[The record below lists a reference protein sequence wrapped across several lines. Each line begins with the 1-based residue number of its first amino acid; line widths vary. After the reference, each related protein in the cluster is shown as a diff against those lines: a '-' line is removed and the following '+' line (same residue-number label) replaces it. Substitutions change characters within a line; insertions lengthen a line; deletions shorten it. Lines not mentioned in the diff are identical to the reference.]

1 MTGDAMED
9 PVAVTAIIPLKHC
22 HEPYLRAA
30 LRSLAAQTS
39 PDWRGLIVVEPADR
53 ARFAALL
60 APELGD
66 RRLAL
71 IVNRGRRLAGAINT
85 GMHTATSP
93 FVALL
98 LGDDL
103 WAPEAVAVLTAAIRA
118 HPDTDFLHSSRRV
131 IDEQDR
137 PLSSVHR
144 SRAEFVLTDFVG
156 GSPVKHLL
164 CWRRAKGLAVGGLD
178 ESLNSVGPDDY
189 DFPWTMAEHGARFT
203 AIEEC
208 LYIYRDHRDGF
219 RLTTHLTRTHHLRE
233 LDRIL
238 AKHGVDRA
246 ERARRLAAARRG
258 FLRQCLYRSRA
269 DRWWQRLRGSNARN
283 GWRET
288 YR

>member
-1 MTGDAMED
+1 MSGDVVGN

-30 LRSLAAQTS
+30 LRSLTEQTS

-53 ARFAALL
+53 RRFHALL
-60 APELGD
+60 APELAD

-71 IVNRGRRLAGAINT
+71 IVNRGRQLAGAINT
-85 GMHTATSP
+85 GMHAATSA

-103 WAPEAVAVLTAAIRA
+103 WAPEAVAVLTAAIHA
-118 HPDTDFLHSSRRV
+118 HPDTDFFHSARRV
-131 IDEQDR
+131 IDGEGR

-144 SRAEFVLTDFVG
+144 SRADFALSEFVG

-164 CWRRAKGLAVGGLD
+164 CWRRTKGLAVGGLD

-219 RLTTHLTRTHHLRE
+219 RLTTHLTLPHHLRE

-238 AKHGVDRA
+238 AKHGVDSA

-269 DRWWQRLRGSNARN
+269 DRWWQRLRGVSPRS

>member
-1 MTGDAMED
+1 M
-9 PVAVTAIIPLKHC
+9 
-22 HEPYLRAA
+22 RA
-30 LRSLAAQTS
+30 
-39 PDWRGLIVVEPADR
+39 
-53 ARFAALL
+53 
-60 APELGD
+60 
-66 RRLAL
+66 
-71 IVNRGRRLAGAINT
+71 
-85 GMHTATSP
+85 ATSP

-103 WAPEAVAVLTAAIRA
+103 WAPEAVAVLTAAIRT
-118 HPDTDFLHSSRRV
+118 HPDTDFFHSSRRV

-144 SRAEFVLTDFVG
+144 SRAEFALTDFVA

-189 DFPWTMAEHGARFT
+189 DFPWTMAEHGARFI
-203 AIEEC
+203 AIEAC

-219 RLTTHLTRTHHLRE
+219 RLTTHLTLPHHLRE

-238 AKHGVDRA
+238 AKHGVDSA

-258 FLRQCLYRSRA
+258 FLRQCLYRSQARSVVAAVARRQRA
-269 DRWWQRLRGSNARN
+269 ERVAPRRIADGCSDNGARASVPVFHGARSRRAAWITGRRSRAAVVAALIAAPRGRRARRPALRRLNSATEGLRGEGVS
-283 GWRET
+283 
-288 YR
+288 